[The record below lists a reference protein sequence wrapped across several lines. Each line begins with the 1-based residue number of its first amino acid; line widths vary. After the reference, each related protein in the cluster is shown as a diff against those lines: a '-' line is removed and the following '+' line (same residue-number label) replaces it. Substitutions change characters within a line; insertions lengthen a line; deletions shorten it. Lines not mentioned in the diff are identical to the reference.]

1 MMSNRVNPIAVVV
14 AGVAYWVVQAG
25 WYTAFAQQWMAGTGR
40 SLTEL
45 QQGGAATRYVIAL
58 ICDIA
63 VAYGVSWV
71 TGLTGERT
79 VPRGV
84 QCAVFLWVFFVAAQ
98 LATNYAFENRTM
110 TFFLINAGSALVGM
124 IVIGAIVGA
133 WRAKALERL
142 AVS

>member
-1 MMSNRVNPIAVVV
+1 MTNSRVNPIAVVV

-25 WYTAFAQQWMAGTGR
+25 WYTAFAQQWIAGTGR
-40 SLTEL
+40 TVPEL
-45 QQGGAATRYVIAL
+45 QQGNVATRYVVAV
-58 ICDIA
+58 ICDVA

-79 VPRGV
+79 VSRGV
-84 QCAVFLWVFFVAAQ
+84 QSAVFLWVYFVAAQ

-142 AVS
+142 AAS

>member
-1 MMSNRVNPIAVVV
+1 MTSSRVNPIAVVV

-40 SLTEL
+40 TMTEL
-45 QQGGAATRYVIAL
+45 RAGPEATRYMVAI

-71 TGLTGERT
+71 TGLAGERSVST
-79 VPRGV
+79 GV
-84 QCAVFLWVFFVAAQ
+84 RSGILVWLLFIATQ
-98 LATNYAFENRTM
+98 LATNYSFENRSVA
-110 TFFLINAGSALVGM
+110 FFMINAGVALVGI

-133 WRAKALERL
+133 WRATALARPV
-142 AVS
+142 AS

>member
-1 MMSNRVNPIAVVV
+1 MMSSRVNPVAVVV
-14 AGVAYWVVQAG
+14 AGVAYWLVQAA
-25 WYTAFAQQWMAGTGR
+25 WYISLSSQWMAGTGK
-40 SLTEL
+40 TWADL
-45 QQGGAATRYVIAL
+45 QRGSVVLEYGVAF
-58 ICDIA
+58 ICDVA

-98 LATNYAFENRTM
+98 LATNYAFENRTV
-110 TFFLINAGSALVGM
+110 TFFLINAGSALIGM